1 MINPTL
7 LQVFVSALGHM
18 ANKEANYSKP
28 QIQMMSNYLQNN
40 TVKLRRLCHIFFC
53 K

>member
-18 ANKEANYSKP
+18 ANKEANYSTKTT
-28 QIQMMSNYLQNN
+28 N
-40 TVKLRRLCHIFFC
+40 TNDV
-53 K
+53 

>member
-1 MINPTL
+1 MITPTL

-18 ANKEANYSKP
+18 ANKEVNYSKP

-40 TVKLRRLCHIFFC
+40 MKLRRLCHIFFC

>member
-28 QIQMMSNYLQNN
+28 QIQMMSNYSQNN
-40 TVKLRRLCHIFFC
+40 MKLRRLCHIFFC

>member
-40 TVKLRRLCHIFFC
+40 TVKLRRLCHIFFR

>member
-1 MINPTL
+1 MITPTL

-18 ANKEANYSKP
+18 ANKEAP

-40 TVKLRRLCHIFFC
+40 MKLRRLCHIFFC